1 MPRPTT
7 KADLIQAA
15 NDQCAKLWTLIGEMS
30 DEEKSADIVPN
41 ERDKNVRDVLVHLY
55 EWHCL
60 LLNWIRS
67 NTNGKPSPF
76 LPAPYNWK
84 TYPQMNVAFWEKHQS
99 TSYTDAETM
108 LKKTHKEVMALI
120 ETFSNEAL
128 FAKGVFDWTGTTTL
142 GSYCVSATSSHY
154 NWAFKDIKKVFYK
167 NYLALYSIDD
177 KEKIVHILHIFYAK
191 RDYAKSV

>member
-15 NDQCAKLWTLIGEMS
+15 NDQFAKLWTLIDEMS

-60 LLNWIRS
+60 LLNWIQT
-67 NTNGKPSPF
+67 NTNGKPAPF

-84 TYPQMNVAFWEKHQS
+84 TYPQMNVAFWEKHQN
-99 TSYTDAETM
+99 TSYTDAEAM
-108 LKKTHKEVMALI
+108 LKKTHKEVMAII
-120 ETFSNEAL
+120 ETFSNEDL
-128 FAKGVFDWTGTTTL
+128 FSKGAFDWTGTTTL

-154 NWAFKDIKKVFYK
+154 DWAIKDIKK
-167 NYLALYSIDD
+167 ALKKY
-177 KEKIVHILHIFYAK
+177 
-191 RDYAKSV
+191 RTR

>member
-15 NDQCAKLWTLIGEMS
+15 NEQFAKLWTLIGEMS

-67 NTNGKPSPF
+67 NTNRNPAPF

-84 TYPQMNVAFWEKHQS
+84 TYPQMNVVFWEKHQN

-128 FAKGVFDWTGTTTL
+128 FSKGAFDWTGTTTL

-154 NWAFKDIKKVFYK
+154 DWAIKDIKK
-167 NYLALYSIDD
+167 ALKKYR
-177 KEKIVHILHIFYAK
+177 A
-191 RDYAKSV
+191 R

>member
-15 NDQCAKLWTLIGEMS
+15 NDQFAKLWTLIDEMS

-67 NTNGKPSPF
+67 NTNRNPAPF
-76 LPAPYNWK
+76 LPASYNWK
-84 TYPQMNVAFWEKHQS
+84 TYPQMNVVFWEKHQN

-108 LKKTHKEVMALI
+108 LKKTHKEVLALI

-128 FAKGVFDWTGTTTL
+128 FSKGAFDWTGTTTL

-154 NWAFKDIKKVFYK
+154 DWAIKDIKK
-167 NYLALYSIDD
+167 ALKKYR
-177 KEKIVHILHIFYAK
+177 A
-191 RDYAKSV
+191 R

>member
-15 NDQCAKLWTLIGEMS
+15 NEQFAKLWTLIGEMS

-67 NTNGKPSPF
+67 NTNRNPAPF

-84 TYPQMNVAFWEKHQS
+84 TYPQMNVVFWEKHQS
-99 TSYTDAETM
+99 TSYTDAKKM

-128 FAKGVFDWTGTTTL
+128 FSKGTFDWTGTTTL

-154 NWAFKDIKKVFYK
+154 DWAIKDIKK
-167 NYLALYSIDD
+167 ALKKYR
-177 KEKIVHILHIFYAK
+177 A
-191 RDYAKSV
+191 R

>member
-15 NDQCAKLWTLIGEMS
+15 NEQFAKLWTLIGEMS

-41 ERDKNVRDVLVHLY
+41 ERDKNVRDVLAHLY

-67 NTNGKPSPF
+67 NTNRNPAPF

-84 TYPQMNVAFWEKHQS
+84 TYPQMNVVFWEKHQN

-108 LKKTHKEVMALI
+108 LKKTHKEVLALI

-128 FAKGVFDWTGTTTL
+128 FSKGTFDWTGTTTL

-154 NWAFKDIKKVFYK
+154 DWAIKDIKK
-167 NYLALYSIDD
+167 ALKKYR
-177 KEKIVHILHIFYAK
+177 A
-191 RDYAKSV
+191 R

>member
-1 MPRPTT
+1 MPRPTS
-7 KADLIQAA
+7 KSDLIQAA
-15 NDQCAKLWTLIGEMS
+15 NDQFAKLWTLIGEMS

-67 NTNGKPSPF
+67 NTNRNPAPF
-76 LPAPYNWK
+76 LPVPYNWK
-84 TYPQMNVAFWEKHQS
+84 TYPQMNVVFWEKHQS

-108 LKKTHKEVMALI
+108 LEKTHKEVLALI

-128 FAKGVFDWTGTTTL
+128 FSKGTFDWTGTTTL

-154 NWAFKDIKKVFYK
+154 DWAIKDIKK
-167 NYLALYSIDD
+167 ALKKY
-177 KEKIVHILHIFYAK
+177 
-191 RDYAKSV
+191 RTR

>member
-15 NDQCAKLWTLIGEMS
+15 NEQFAKLWTLIGEMS
-30 DEEKSADIVPN
+30 DEEKRTDIVPN

-67 NTNGKPSPF
+67 NTNRNPAPF
-76 LPAPYNWK
+76 LPVPYNWK
-84 TYPQMNVAFWEKHQS
+84 TYPQMNVVFWEKHQN

-108 LKKTHKEVMALI
+108 LKKTHKEVLALI

-128 FAKGVFDWTGTTTL
+128 FSKGTFDWTGTTTL

-154 NWAFKDIKKVFYK
+154 DWAINDIKK
-167 NYLALYSIDD
+167 ALKKYR
-177 KEKIVHILHIFYAK
+177 A
-191 RDYAKSV
+191 R

>member
-15 NDQCAKLWTLIGEMS
+15 NDQFAKLWTLIDEMS

-67 NTNGKPSPF
+67 NTNRNPAPF
-76 LPAPYNWK
+76 LPVPYNWK
-84 TYPQMNVAFWEKHQS
+84 TYPQMNVVFWEKHQN

-108 LKKTHKEVMALI
+108 LKKTHKEVLALI
-120 ETFSNEAL
+120 ETFPNEAL
-128 FAKGVFDWTGTTTL
+128 FSKGTFDWTGTTTL

-154 NWAFKDIKKVFYK
+154 DWAIKDIKK
-167 NYLALYSIDD
+167 ALKKY
-177 KEKIVHILHIFYAK
+177 
-191 RDYAKSV
+191 RTR

>member
-15 NDQCAKLWTLIGEMS
+15 NDQFAKLWTLIDEMS

-67 NTNGKPSPF
+67 NTNRNPAPF
-76 LPAPYNWK
+76 LPVPYNWK
-84 TYPQMNVAFWEKHQS
+84 TYPQMNVVFWEKHQN

-108 LKKTHKEVMALI
+108 LKKTHKEVLALI

-128 FAKGVFDWTGTTTL
+128 FSKGAFDWTGTTTL

-154 NWAFKDIKKVFYK
+154 DWAIKDIKK
-167 NYLALYSIDD
+167 ALKKYR
-177 KEKIVHILHIFYAK
+177 A
-191 RDYAKSV
+191 R

>member
-15 NDQCAKLWTLIGEMS
+15 NEQFAKLWTLIGEMS

-67 NTNGKPSPF
+67 NINGNPAPF
-76 LPAPYNWK
+76 LLAPYNWK
-84 TYPQMNVAFWEKHQS
+84 TYPQMNVVFWEKHQN

-108 LKKTHKEVMALI
+108 LKKTHKEVLALI

-128 FAKGVFDWTGTTTL
+128 FSKGTFDWTGTTTL

-154 NWAFKDIKKVFYK
+154 DWAIKDIKK
-167 NYLALYSIDD
+167 ALKKYR
-177 KEKIVHILHIFYAK
+177 A
-191 RDYAKSV
+191 R

>member
-1 MPRPTT
+1 MPRPTS
-7 KADLIQAA
+7 KSDLIQAA
-15 NDQCAKLWTLIGEMS
+15 TDQFAKLWTLIDEMS

-41 ERDKNVRDVLVHLY
+41 ERDKNVRDVLAHLY

-67 NTNGKPSPF
+67 NTNGNPAPF

-84 TYPQMNVAFWEKHQS
+84 TYPQMNVVFWEKHQN

-108 LKKTHKEVMALI
+108 LKKTHKEVMAII
-120 ETFSNEAL
+120 ETFSNEDL
-128 FAKGVFDWTGTTTL
+128 FSKGAFDWTGTTTL

-154 NWAFKDIKKVFYK
+154 DWAFKDIKK
-167 NYLALYSIDD
+167 ALKKY
-177 KEKIVHILHIFYAK
+177 
-191 RDYAKSV
+191 RTR

>member
-15 NDQCAKLWTLIGEMS
+15 NEQFAKLWTLIDEMS

-67 NTNGKPSPF
+67 NTNRNPAPF
-76 LPAPYNWK
+76 LPVPYNWK
-84 TYPQMNVAFWEKHQS
+84 TYPQMNVVFWEKHQN

-108 LKKTHKEVMALI
+108 LKKTHKEVLALI

-128 FAKGVFDWTGTTTL
+128 FSKGTFDWTGTTTL

-154 NWAFKDIKKVFYK
+154 DWAIKDIKK
-167 NYLALYSIDD
+167 ALKKYR
-177 KEKIVHILHIFYAK
+177 A
-191 RDYAKSV
+191 R

>member
-15 NDQCAKLWTLIGEMS
+15 NDQFAKLWTLIDEMS

-60 LLNWIRS
+60 LLNWIQT
-67 NTNGKPSPF
+67 NTNGKPAPF

-84 TYPQMNVAFWEKHQS
+84 TYPQMNVAFWEKHQN

-128 FAKGVFDWTGTTTL
+128 FSKGTFDWTGTTTL

-154 NWAFKDIKKVFYK
+154 DWAIKDIKK
-167 NYLALYSIDD
+167 ALKKYRT
-177 KEKIVHILHIFYAK
+177 L
-191 RDYAKSV
+191 

>member
-15 NDQCAKLWTLIGEMS
+15 NEQFAKLWTLIGEMS

-67 NTNGKPSPF
+67 NTNRNPAPF

-84 TYPQMNVAFWEKHQS
+84 TYPQMNVVFWEKHQN

-108 LKKTHKEVMALI
+108 LKKTHKEVLALI

-128 FAKGVFDWTGTTTL
+128 FSKGTFDWTGTTTL

-154 NWAFKDIKKVFYK
+154 D
-167 NYLALYSIDD
+167 
-177 KEKIVHILHIFYAK
+177 
-191 RDYAKSV
+191 

>member
-7 KADLIQAA
+7 KSDLIQAA
-15 NDQCAKLWTLIGEMS
+15 NEQFAKLWTLIGEMS
-30 DEEKSADIVPN
+30 GEEKSTDINPN
-41 ERDKNVRDVLVHLY
+41 ERDKNVRDVFVHLY

-60 LLNWIRS
+60 LLNWIQS
-67 NTNGKPSPF
+67 NTNGKPAPF

-84 TYPQMNVAFWEKHQS
+84 TYPQMNVTFWEKHQS

-108 LKKTHKEVMALI
+108 LNKTHKEVMALI

-128 FAKGVFDWTGTTTL
+128 FSKGTFDWTGTTTL

-154 NWAFKDIKKVFYK
+154 DWAFKDIKK
-167 NYLALYSIDD
+167 ALKKYR
-177 KEKIVHILHIFYAK
+177 A
-191 RDYAKSV
+191 R

>member
-15 NDQCAKLWTLIGEMS
+15 NEQFAKLWTLIGEMS

-67 NTNGKPSPF
+67 NTNGNSAPF

-84 TYPQMNVAFWEKHQS
+84 TYPQMNVAFWEKHQN

-108 LKKTHKEVMALI
+108 LKKTHKEVMAII
-120 ETFSNEAL
+120 ETFSDEEL
-128 FAKGVFDWTGTTTL
+128 FSKGAFDWTGTTTL

-154 NWAFKDIKKVFYK
+154 DWAMKDIKK
-167 NYLALYSIDD
+167 ALKKYR
-177 KEKIVHILHIFYAK
+177 A
-191 RDYAKSV
+191 R

>member
-15 NDQCAKLWTLIGEMS
+15 NDQFAKLWTLIDEMS

-60 LLNWIRS
+60 LLNWIQS
-67 NTNGKPSPF
+67 NTNGKPAPF
-76 LPAPYNWK
+76 LPTPYNWK
-84 TYPQMNVAFWEKHQS
+84 TYPQMNVAFWEKHQN

-108 LKKTHKEVMALI
+108 LKKTHKEVMAII
-120 ETFSNEAL
+120 ETFSNEDL
-128 FAKGVFDWTGTTTL
+128 FSKGAFDWTGTTTL

-154 NWAFKDIKKVFYK
+154 DWAFKDIKK
-167 NYLALYSIDD
+167 ALKKYR
-177 KEKIVHILHIFYAK
+177 A
-191 RDYAKSV
+191 R

>member
-15 NDQCAKLWTLIGEMS
+15 NEQFAKLWTLIGEMS

-67 NTNGKPSPF
+67 NTNGNPVPF

-84 TYPQMNVAFWEKHQS
+84 TYPQMNVVFWEKHQN

-108 LKKTHKEVMALI
+108 LKKTHKEVLALI

-128 FAKGVFDWTGTTTL
+128 FSKGTFDWTGTTTL

-154 NWAFKDIKKVFYK
+154 DWAIKDIKK
-167 NYLALYSIDD
+167 ALKKYR
-177 KEKIVHILHIFYAK
+177 A
-191 RDYAKSV
+191 R

>member
-15 NDQCAKLWTLIGEMS
+15 NEQFAKLWTLIGEMS

-67 NTNGKPSPF
+67 NTNRNPAPF

-84 TYPQMNVAFWEKHQS
+84 TYPQMNVVFWEKHQN

-120 ETFSNEAL
+120 ETFSNEEL
-128 FAKGVFDWTGTTTL
+128 FSKGAFDWTGTTTL
-142 GSYCVSATSSHY
+142 GNYCVSATSSHY
-154 NWAFKDIKKVFYK
+154 DWAFKDIKK
-167 NYLALYSIDD
+167 ALKKYR
-177 KEKIVHILHIFYAK
+177 A
-191 RDYAKSV
+191 

>member
-15 NDQCAKLWTLIGEMS
+15 NDQFAKLWTLIGEMS
-30 DEEKSADIVPN
+30 DEEKRADIVPN

-67 NTNGKPSPF
+67 NTNRNPAPF
-76 LPAPYNWK
+76 LPVPYNWK
-84 TYPQMNVAFWEKHQS
+84 TYPQMNVVFWEKHQN

-108 LKKTHKEVMALI
+108 LNKTHKEVLALI

-128 FAKGVFDWTGTTTL
+128 FSKGTFDWTGTTTL

-154 NWAFKDIKKVFYK
+154 DWAIKDIKK
-167 NYLALYSIDD
+167 ALKKYR
-177 KEKIVHILHIFYAK
+177 A
-191 RDYAKSV
+191 R